1 MRIEKIRKE
10 LLDKAMRAEGDKIT
24 ISKDE
29 AIELHIILTEIAK
42 FMHEIRRLGEEKQIN
57 AI

>member
-29 AIELHIILTEIAK
+29 AIELHIILTEIGK
-42 FMHEIRRLGEEKQIN
+42 FMNEIRRLGEEKQIN